1 MTHLWSW
8 LTAVIAISS
17 AAPVAAQP
25 TVLVRAETRIE
36 LRTERMPNRLV
47 LLGAL
52 RDDLGFTLAG
62 QAIHLRLDSMAP
74 RRTLLRRTVQTDPDG
89 AFRVEVEVG
98 RGDHELRATYNGD
111 RGHERAQ
118 VSRSVDLDR
127 ADVRLRV
134 AVPNG
139 GHLDLDQDLQE
150 IEVQAISLL
159 NVDGITIEL
168 VDELDRPLAAGSS
181 NAEGRVRFEVA
192 SRDLGEPGAGRIK
205 AMSQADGTRAR
216 AQTEVPVVRFRATEL
231 SLDSATGAV
240 ELGEPVV
247 LTGDLGD
254 SQGPLGDRAIGLFAR
269 ADSGDDLREEH
280 LATVLTDADGTYRAE
295 VRLEGHGGPDNAAG
309 GPVRLIARFESET
322 LGREGS
328 ESAPLTVAVGGTGRG
343 TWLWAALPLTISLF
357 ALAIIARRA
366 PRRLTVI
373 PPPAAPAPKGIAPSL
388 RSSRRPADPAIAG
401 RVVDRTRKSPIRGA
415 LVTLGELRASTGED
429 GAFRVDGVPPGEH
442 LLRVSARGYSAE
454 ETIVSSPHR
463 GEWSA
468 ITVRLESLREQIL
481 APYRRIAL
489 ALIPSSRLWEV
500 WTNREVLAHD
510 QEGPDQQAKTGGT
523 GDLEHLTA
531 KVDEGFY
538 SKQGP
543 SEADV
548 LEVRAGAEERRR
560 EGSTRG
566 RS

>member
-1 MTHLWSW
+1 
-8 LTAVIAISS
+8 
-17 AAPVAAQP
+17 
-25 TVLVRAETRIE
+25 
-36 LRTERMPNRLV
+36 
-47 LLGAL
+47 
-52 RDDLGFTLAG
+52 
-62 QAIHLRLDSMAP
+62 
-74 RRTLLRRTVQTDPDG
+74 
-89 AFRVEVEVG
+89 
-98 RGDHELRATYNGD
+98 
-111 RGHERAQ
+111 
-118 VSRSVDLDR
+118 
-127 ADVRLRV
+127 
-134 AVPNG
+134 
-139 GHLDLDQDLQE
+139 
-150 IEVQAISLL
+150 L

-192 SRDLGEPGAGRIK
+192 SRDLGEPGAGRVK

-231 SLDSATGAV
+231 SLNSATGAV

-295 VRLEGHGGPDNAAG
+295 VRLEGHGGPDNEAG

-328 ESAPLTVAVGGTGRG
+328 ESAPLTVTVGGTGRG

-510 QEGPDQQAKTGGT
+510 QEGPDQQAKPGGT